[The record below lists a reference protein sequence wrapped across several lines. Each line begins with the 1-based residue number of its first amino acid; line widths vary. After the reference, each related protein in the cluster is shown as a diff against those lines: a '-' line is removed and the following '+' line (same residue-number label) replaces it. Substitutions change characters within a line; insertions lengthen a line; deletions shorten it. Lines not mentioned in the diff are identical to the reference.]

1 MSAKLEFS
9 LTKNGKKFAKIQVDS
24 LPWWL
29 STIIAIIP
37 KAQYCACVTRNYDK
51 ESEQVKRIF
60 TPDIPL
66 EKV

>member
-9 LTKNGKKFAKIQVDS
+9 LTKNGKKFAKIQVDD

-37 KAQYCACVTRNYDK
+37 KAQYCACVTRNFDVENKKLK
-51 ESEQVKRIF
+51 ELFTKPEKPKSE
-60 TPDIPL
+60 
-66 EKV
+66 